1 MWGMSM
7 AYPNPFSSGFVEQ
20 VDKVQAATGEDQ
32 TAAPRYCEACDRDF
46 GSLKDYEAHIAAHVP
61 CPVRGCNFKGARRA
75 VNIHLD
81 DAHSNDKAK
90 KPLVTDTPEDIK
102 RWIAERKKNWPSAA
116 NMERKAKELLET
128 KSSSPAGG
136 LKRKG
141 GDDQRSVRPCRKW
154 ANGRCSFGDKC
165 HFSHAEPQK
174 KRPKRPCNNFAKG
187 KCKHG
192 ERCRYS
198 HDPNDAGQ
206 QPQKMQ
212 KKVKP
217 SLLTKLLSSEIENE
231 KTLVLQCLRYIVD
244 LDFFQKQQ

>member
-141 GDDQRSVRPCRKW
+141 GDDQRCVRRCSRGVILDWLPVRSDHAASGRMGGVHSGISATFHTLSLKRSGPNGHVITLRRGNANTARDVATPTILMMRVSNPRRCRK
-154 ANGRCSFGDKC
+154 R
-165 HFSHAEPQK
+165 
-174 KRPKRPCNNFAKG
+174 
-187 KCKHG
+187 
-192 ERCRYS
+192 
-198 HDPNDAGQ
+198 
-206 QPQKMQ
+206 
-212 KKVKP
+212 
-217 SLLTKLLSSEIENE
+217 SSRA
-231 KTLVLQCLRYIVD
+231 C
-244 LDFFQKQQ
+244 